1 MIRLL
6 VWLLTLNLACNTP
19 FNKKE
24 EQDSN
29 DVGSETLLN
38 PTFDKISFNLKIEKI
53 IELFLQ
59 EDTWQSCIHEIYIDK
74 IRQPRTD
81 ILISSRVFSSEYL
94 KNCDPLFIT
103 KIKGINFYIYSRL
116 EDVFIGD
123 KVKISIGTSS
133 QINPLNP
140 LAGYYTL

>member
-29 DVGSETLLN
+29 NVDSETLLN

-53 IELFLQ
+53 IELFIQ
-59 EDTWQSCIHEIYIDK
+59 EDTCQSCIHEIYIDK